1 MVHGRGTLINESR
14 SRESF
19 SDLSL
24 LAIMSRLRSSA
35 RRIARRRRVHAAKQ
49 AIASLAVG
57 HGRRG
62 LPAARCRHHL
72 QAVLVLDGP
81 DSRDHRRPVA
91 AGIAELAGASDAPSP
106 AMARIAGAV
115 WLAAAVVVIVWPGAT
130 IGVLALVVG
139 VALVVEG
146 ALKVVGGLRGTAD
159 QRAPSSPG
167 WPGSSSVCWRW
178 RGRMSRC
185 SSSPWCSGRG

>member
-1 MVHGRGTLINESR
+1 MTTEIVDEFTRR
-14 SRESF
+14 SRRLPRWLLGTVGVACLLLGVAIIFKPF
-19 SDLSL
+19 SSL
-24 LAIMSRLRSSA
+24 TVLILAI
-35 RRIARRRRVHAAKQ
+35 IA
-49 AIASLAVG
+49 
-57 HGRRG
+57 G
-62 LPAARCRHHL
+62 L
-72 QAVLVLDGP
+72 
-81 DSRDHRRPVA
+81 VA
-91 AGIAELAGASDAPSP
+91 AGIAELAGASDEPSP

-115 WLAAAVVVIVWPGAT
+115 WLAAALIVAVWPGAT